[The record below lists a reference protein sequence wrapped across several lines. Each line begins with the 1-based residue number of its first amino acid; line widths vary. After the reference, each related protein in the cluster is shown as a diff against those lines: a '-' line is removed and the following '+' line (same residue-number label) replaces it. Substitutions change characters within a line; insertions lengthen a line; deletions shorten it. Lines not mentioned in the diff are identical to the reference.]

1 MPSRRGKQA
10 RRLTQ
15 PADAR
20 NVGAARMT
28 RPIAYVMEQTLGSIT
43 HYLNLRKEEA
53 ALDGEHP
60 RWIPIDYRKER
71 VPWTING
78 GLAARRAVRSVL
90 GEVDGVFIHTNVLA
104 LLSVDLFRR
113 VPTIISTDGTPYN
126 KREMRLAYDLKPE
139 SSLTA
144 FAKRSLYKGVFSRAR
159 AFVAW
164 SSWAARSFV
173 EDYGCAE
180 NDVRVIPP
188 GIDPQEFAPGDRSH
202 ELPRILFV
210 GGDFKRKG
218 GDLLLD
224 VFRKRLRGRA
234 ELVLVTKEQLPSEP
248 GVTVHNNVVANSP
261 TLRNLYATSDIFALP
276 TRADCYPLVC
286 METLAAGMPLVAT
299 RVGGIP
305 DLVREGE
312 TGHLLA
318 VDDAAALGDALES
331 LVTDPARRQAMG
343 AAARV
348 YAGQRFDARTNAK
361 ALFEFVRSRC

>member
-1 MPSRRGKQA
+1 
-10 RRLTQ
+10 
-15 PADAR
+15 
-20 NVGAARMT
+20 
-28 RPIAYVMEQTLGSIT
+28 MEQTLGSIT

-53 ALDGEHP
+53 ALAGEHP
-60 RWIPIDYRKER
+60 RWIPIEYRKAR
-71 VPWTING
+71 VPWTLNG
-78 GLAARRAVRSVL
+78 GLAARRAVRSVI

-139 SSLTA
+139 NAVAEL
-144 FAKRSLYKGVFSRAR
+144 AKRSLYKGVFSQAR

-173 EDYGCAE
+173 EDYGCRE
-180 NDVRVIPP
+180 SDVRVIPP
-188 GIDPQEFAPGDRSH
+188 GINPEDFAPGDRSH

-210 GGDFKRKG
+210 GGDFRRKG

-234 ELVLVTKEQLPSEP
+234 ELVLVTKEKLSPEA
-248 GVTVHNNVVANSP
+248 GVSVHNDVVANSP
-261 TLRNLYATSDIFALP
+261 KLRNLYATSDIFALP

-286 METLAAGMPLVAT
+286 METLAAGMPLVAS

-312 TGHLLA
+312 TGHLLDI
-318 VDDAAALGDALES
+318 DDAATLGDVLES
-331 LVTDPARRQAMG
+331 LVTDRARRETMG
-343 AAARV
+343 VRARS
-348 YAGQRFDARTNAK
+348 YARERFDARTNAR